1 MDNLLLFNK
10 ENKLRHTVYAFIASQ
25 LLTKNEREQYRQ
37 VFESMDLDNNG
48 TLSETEFLRGA
59 KKFFG
64 EQFTELEAIQ
74 LYKKIDLNGDGY
86 I

>member
-1 MDNLLLFNK
+1 
-10 ENKLRHTVYAFIASQ
+10 
-25 LLTKNEREQYRQ
+25 
-37 VFESMDLDNNG
+37 MDLDNNG
-48 TLSETEFLRGA
+48 TLSEAEFLKGA

-64 EQFTELEAIQ
+64 EQFTELEAIG